1 MPKND
6 QSGTKPETGQNL
18 SGNFFSIKI
27 IKFTGGFDYLFI
39 FTIYKAYIANLNL
52 CIHQIMEKEMNK
64 KAAVKISQKN
74 LRDQKSYCFPM
85 YGISC

>member
-27 IKFTGGFDYLFI
+27 IKFIGEFEDLFI
-39 FTIYKAYIANLNL
+39 F
-52 CIHQIMEKEMNK
+52 
-64 KAAVKISQKN
+64 
-74 LRDQKSYCFPM
+74 
-85 YGISC
+85 